1 MEMKHTMTVL
11 LILGML
17 LMLAGCNERDL
28 RSKVEYEQPTQT
40 EPMEQEA
47 APSEVYNAVY
57 GYAVEIPDALAEN
70 CTIET
75 EADGS
80 EIRFLLKESGDF
92 VAAVCTAP
100 AEQELNLG
108 ERELVRQAE
117 YVVYLQLPT
126 CATLNQEEMRQLW
139 EDMIDET
146 EQIQA
151 DSVQPLAA

>member
-28 RSKVEYEQPTQT
+28 PSKVEYEQPTQT

-108 ERELVRQAE
+108 NASL
-117 YVVYLQLPT
+117 
-126 CATLNQEEMRQLW
+126 
-139 EDMIDET
+139 
-146 EQIQA
+146 
-151 DSVQPLAA
+151 

>member
-17 LMLAGCNERDL
+17 LMRAGCNERDL
-28 RSKVEYEQPTQT
+28 PSKVEYEQPTQT

-80 EIRFLLKESGDF
+80 DIRFLLKESGDF
-92 VAAVCTAP
+92 V

-108 ERELVRQAE
+108 ERELVRQTE

-126 CATLNQEEMRQLW
+126 CGTLNQEEIRQLW
-139 EDMIDET
+139 ENMIDET
-146 EQIQA
+146 EQIQP
-151 DSVQPLAA
+151 DSIRLLDA

>member
-1 MEMKHTMTVL
+1 MKHMMTVL

-28 RSKVEYEQPTQT
+28 SSEEKKDEQPTQT
-40 EPMEQEA
+40 EPVGQEA
-47 APSEVYNAVY
+47 APSEVCNAVY

-80 EIRFLLKESGDF
+80 EIRLLLKESGDF
-92 VAAVCTAP
+92 VAAICTGP

>member
-11 LILGML
+11 LIVGML

-28 RSKVEYEQPTQT
+28 PSKVEYEQPTQT
-40 EPMEQEA
+40 EPVEQEA
-47 APSEVYNAVY
+47 APSEVCNAVY
-57 GYAVEIPDALAEN
+57 GYAVEIPDTLAEN

-92 VAAVCTAP
+92 VAAICTGP

-126 CATLNQEEMRQLW
+126 CGTLNQDEMRQLW

-151 DSVQPLAA
+151 DSVRSLAA

>member
-1 MEMKHTMTVL
+1 MKHTMTVL

-28 RSKVEYEQPTQT
+28 PSKVEYEQPTQT

-47 APSEVYNAVY
+47 APS
-57 GYAVEIPDALAEN
+57 EIPDALAEN

-108 ERELVRQAE
+108 ERELVRQTE

-126 CATLNQEEMRQLW
+126 CGTLNQEEIRQLW
-139 EDMIDET
+139 ENMIDET
-146 EQIQA
+146 EQIQP
-151 DSVQPLAA
+151 DSVRSLAA

>member
-28 RSKVEYEQPTQT
+28 PSKVEYEQPTQT

-75 EADGS
+75 E
-80 EIRFLLKESGDF
+80 
-92 VAAVCTAP
+92 